1 MRAIPAVRAAR
12 SGLSGRR
19 VQTMVIGVVVL
30 VSTAASTLAL
40 GLLVASN
47 APFDHAFATQ
57 HGADVTAAINTSSAS
72 SASSARLAATT
83 RLPGVTAAAGPFAE
97 TTVTAQV
104 PIPGGGPGGGPQP
117 GPRGGPGPGQQASL
131 QAQVNLVGRSSPN
144 ATVDDLTLTSGHWAQ
159 GPGQV
164 VWDDSQ
170 NGLDPQV
177 GTVVTVTGVPGN
189 PKLTVVGIANSITGT
204 AQAWVTPAE
213 LTALRLAGTPEV
225 SQMLYRFASAGTQ
238 AELTADIASLRSSLP
253 PGDLLSAQSYLTAKL
268 QSTSS
273 MAPWVPFIVAF
284 GVLGLVMSVL
294 IVANVVSGAVVAG
307 TRRIGVLKSIGFSP
321 AQVVATYALQVGV
334 PALVGCVLGVVV
346 GNLLA
351 VPLLGQTAAVY
362 GVGAL
367 AVSAWVDVVVPLAIF
382 AVCCAAALLIAMR
395 AGRMSATAAIAT
407 GRAPRPTRGYAA
419 HRLLSRMRLLPRPMT
434 LGLAGPFARPAR
446 TATTFA
452 AIAFGVVAVTFAVGL
467 GTSLSIV
474 YNDISR
480 SADPVQVGL
489 QGGGPVHVDS
499 GASGTPSLSAQ
510 ERTVQAALAA
520 QPGTLHYVLEGND
533 RISVLELSGPLQL
546 FGIGGNPDW
555 TGYALTAGHWYSG
568 SGDQVDA
575 NTAFLTD
582 TGTAVG
588 DSYPLISG
596 GQRITVRIVGTV
608 LAPAGGKP
616 DIFGSLTT
624 LASIDHNLTPDQYYV
639 SLKPGV
645 DAGAYAN
652 ALSNAL
658 GQNYGVNLSGGKSQV
673 FAIIIGLIGTLT
685 LLLSAVAGLGV
696 LNTVVLQTRERVH
709 DLGVFKAIGMTPRQT
724 MAMVVSSVAG
734 IGLVAGLIAIPAG
747 VALHNYVLPIMG
759 DAAQTALPSA
769 VLNVYHAPQLILL
782 ALAGLVI
789 AVAGAMLPAGWAAK
803 TRTAF
808 ALRAE

>member
-1 MRAIPAVRAAR
+1 
-12 SGLSGRR
+12 
-19 VQTMVIGVVVL
+19 
-30 VSTAASTLAL
+30 
-40 GLLVASN
+40 
-47 APFDHAFATQ
+47 
-57 HGADVTAAINTSSAS
+57 
-72 SASSARLAATT
+72 
-83 RLPGVTAAAGPFAE
+83 
-97 TTVTAQV
+97 
-104 PIPGGGPGGGPQP
+104 
-117 GPRGGPGPGQQASL
+117 
-131 QAQVNLVGRSSPN
+131 
-144 ATVDDLTLTSGHWAQ
+144 
-159 GPGQV
+159 
-164 VWDDSQ
+164 
-170 NGLDPQV
+170 
-177 GTVVTVTGVPGN
+177 
-189 PKLTVVGIANSITGT
+189 
-204 AQAWVTPAE
+204 
-213 LTALRLAGTPEV
+213 
-225 SQMLYRFASAGTQ
+225 
-238 AELTADIASLRSSLP
+238 
-253 PGDLLSAQSYLTAKL
+253 
-268 QSTSS
+268 
-273 MAPWVPFIVAF
+273 
-284 GVLGLVMSVL
+284 
-294 IVANVVSGAVVAG
+294 
-307 TRRIGVLKSIGFSP
+307 
-321 AQVVATYALQVGV
+321 
-334 PALVGCVLGVVV
+334 
-346 GNLLA
+346 
-351 VPLLGQTAAVY
+351 
-362 GVGAL
+362 
-367 AVSAWVDVVVPLAIF
+367 
-382 AVCCAAALLIAMR
+382 MR

-474 YNDISR
+474 YNDINR

-489 QGGGPVHVDS
+489 QGGGPVHVDG

-546 FGIGGNPDW
+546 FGIGGNPDR

-568 SGDQVDA
+568 SGGQVDA

-624 LASIDHNLTPDQYYV
+624 LAPIDHNLTPDQYYV

-645 DAGAYAN
+645 DAGAYVN
-652 ALSNAL
+652 ALSNGL

>member
-1 MRAIPAVRAAR
+1 
-12 SGLSGRR
+12 
-19 VQTMVIGVVVL
+19 
-30 VSTAASTLAL
+30 
-40 GLLVASN
+40 
-47 APFDHAFATQ
+47 
-57 HGADVTAAINTSSAS
+57 
-72 SASSARLAATT
+72 
-83 RLPGVTAAAGPFAE
+83 
-97 TTVTAQV
+97 
-104 PIPGGGPGGGPQP
+104 
-117 GPRGGPGPGQQASL
+117 
-131 QAQVNLVGRSSPN
+131 VNLVGRSSPN

-645 DAGAYAN
+645 GAGAYVN

-724 MAMVVSSVAG
+724 ITVVVSTVVGSAWW
-734 IGLVAGLIAIPAG
+734 PA
-747 VALHNYVLPIMG
+747 
-759 DAAQTALPSA
+759 
-769 VLNVYHAPQLILL
+769 
-782 ALAGLVI
+782 
-789 AVAGAMLPAGWAAK
+789 
-803 TRTAF
+803 
-808 ALRAE
+808 